1 MTFKINIGDE
11 LLSFVI
17 LKDDKNFDWAE
28 LDKLDQV
35 KIISAICRAYEFLS
49 KRCKQLIRRLQ
60 FSWQSTRLWF

>member
-1 MTFKINIGDE
+1 MTLKIDIDDK

-35 KIISAICRAYEFLS
+35 KIISAICSAYGFFS
-49 KRCKQLIRRLQ
+49 KRCK
-60 FSWQSTRLWF
+60 

>member
-35 KIISAICRAYEFLS
+35 KIIYAICRAYEF
-49 KRCKQLIRRLQ
+49 
-60 FSWQSTRLWF
+60 F

>member
-17 LKDDKNFDWAE
+17 LKDDKNFDWTE

-49 KRCKQLIRRLQ
+49 KRCK
-60 FSWQSTRLWF
+60 

>member
-17 LKDDKNFDWAE
+17 LKDDKNFDWTE

-35 KIISAICRAYEFLS
+35 KIISAICRAYEFFS
-49 KRCKQLIRRLQ
+49 KHCK
-60 FSWQSTRLWF
+60 

>member
-17 LKDDKNFDWAE
+17 LKDDKNFDWSE
-28 LDKLDQV
+28 LDKLEQI

-49 KRCKQLIRRLQ
+49 KRCKQLIWRLQ
-60 FSWQSTRLWF
+60 FS

>member
-35 KIISAICRAYEFLS
+35 KIISAICRAYEFFL
-49 KRCKQLIRRLQ
+49 KRCK
-60 FSWQSTRLWF
+60 